1 MNKVAII
8 SGASKGIG
16 KAISKK
22 LIDNNIDVALISKQD
37 EKGLKEV
44 TNYAKQKNI
53 RAKYYLADVS
63 DYNKMKEIYI
73 NIMKEFG
80 NIDILVN
87 NAGISLYKLFNDC
100 NEADFDKIVGTN
112 IKGVFNLSRLVSDD
126 MIRVKSGNIINISSI
141 WGQSG
146 SSMEVLYSMT
156 KGAVN
161 SFSKALAKE
170 LAPSGIRVNA
180 IAPGVVDTTMNNIF
194 NEEDK
199 KTLMEEIPM
208 GRFAKAEEIADL
220 VLFLISENSS
230 YISGQVITIDGAFL

>member
-1 MNKVAII
+1 MVAIV

-22 LIDNNIDVALISKQD
+22 LIDNGISVALISRQD
-37 EKGLKEV
+37 ENGLKEV
-44 TNYAKQKNI
+44 ADYATQKNVK
-53 RAKYYLADVS
+53 AKYYLADVS
-63 DYNKMKEIYI
+63 NSSKIKEIYTDI
-73 NIMKEFG
+73 IKEFE
-80 NIDILVN
+80 NVDILVN

-100 NEADFDKIVGTN
+100 DEKDFDKIVGTN
-112 IKGVFNLSRLVSDD
+112 IKGVFNLSRLVSND
-126 MIRVKSGNIINISSI
+126 MIRSKSGNIINISSI

-161 SFSKALAKE
+161 SFTKALAKE

-180 IAPGVVDTTMNNIF
+180 VAPGVVNTAMNDIF
-194 NEEDK
+194 DDEDK

-208 GRFAKAEEIADL
+208 GRFANSEEIADL
-220 VLFLISENSS
+220 VLFLSSEKSS
-230 YISGQVITIDGAFL
+230 YISGQIITIDGAFL